1 MLRFCWNFH
10 HWPLPVMKI
19 SSKWKHFQFWQPL
32 VTKII
37 IMPLFLF
44 HRWCGHATLG
54 VGHYLLH
61 IRWLMPFHIWER
73 LAQLISTKCSCIQ
86 TNNAWGG
93 VNCLQ
98 TASDG
103 GITHT
108 RWGRDGHG
116 QGKIMMKSWHGN
128 AQITGP
134 LWGES
139 TAPFT
144 KSLINRRPIKWS
156 FGVSFVVSLMN
167 GLTHRGWV
175 MHKCVSELDH
185 RWFT

>member
-1 MLRFCWNFH
+1 
-10 HWPLPVMKI
+10 MKI

-44 HRWCGHATLG
+44 HPWCGQAALG

-108 RWGRDGHG
+108 RWGRDRDG
-116 QGKIMMKSWHGN
+116 QGRIMVKSWHRN

-134 LWGES
+134 LCGES
-139 TAPFT
+139 ASP
-144 KSLINRRPIKWS
+144 LIHKWPLKWS
-156 FGVSFVVSLMN
+156 FGVFFVVSLMN
-167 GLTHRGWV
+167 GSTHRGRV
-175 MHKCVSELDH
+175 IHKCVSELDH
-185 RWFT
+185 HCFR